1 MLDYEQCPYCGSES
15 FNTDDYNENYDIDEV
30 SFYWRCEC
38 NECKKV
44 FDITKWYKLVETS
57 VRTQEEMDGE

>member
-1 MLDYEQCPYCGSES
+1 MLDYEQCPYCGSENFS
-15 FNTDDYNENYDIDEV
+15 TDDYNENYDIDEV
-30 SFYWRCEC
+30 SFYWRCNC

>member
-1 MLDYEQCPYCGSES
+1 MLDYEQCPYCGSENFS
-15 FNTDDYNENYDIDEV
+15 TDDYNENYDIDEV
-30 SFYWRCEC
+30 SFYWRCNC

-57 VRTQEEMDGE
+57 VQTQEELDGE